1 MAGCLFGFR
10 TQVKHAVTGGKTG
23 LDGAGRSLLSV
34 LVPNVRIEDPDADPT
49 VELAR
54 RLDVS
59 EDMILAW
66 TLVRR
71 SLDGRHRKQVW
82 RGVYKVDVVD
92 EEAVLA
98 KHTGL
103 RAWMDRDDER
113 YGLVD
118 GGPAAGLT
126 WPVGTRVLVVG
137 AGPAGLFAAL
147 YLAEAGADVVLFDRG
162 GPVKDR
168 VKQVNGFWRG
178 KRQLDPENNL
188 VFGEGGAGTFSD
200 GKIYTRRRDGEVG
213 YILRRFVRFGA
224 RPEILEEGWAH
235 LGTDQVRAIL
245 PQFRAR
251 LAELGVEVRYHTRV
265 DDLVVEGGR
274 AVGVALADGAVVRGS
289 HVMFAPG
296 HSARDTL
303 AMLVTRGAA
312 AVSRPIAVGARIEH
326 AQGLV
331 DAARYGSADRGELP
345 PASYRLAFNGD
356 HGVKARTF
364 CMCPGGMVVPA
375 SNLPGHVV
383 VNGMSFAAQRA
394 AWANSALIVEVEP
407 EHYGGDGPLAGFAW
421 QAEIERRA
429 FDAGGG
435 DYAAP
440 GQRVVDFLAGTVSSE
455 LPKVSYPFGTRPA
468 DLRTVLPEAVVA
480 TMCRAVEAFDQKMN
494 GFAQGVFMAPETR
507 TTAPMRFL
515 RTDQL
520 ASTTVRSLFPIGEG
534 AGFGGGIVSSAIDG
548 LRAAKAIV
556 ARDAEA

>member
-1 MAGCLFGFR
+1 MLGGAVVLLVVHAVDERAVDVDPGGRDDDLLGASREVHGGLVARPEHAGALEDDVDAELAPGQLRGIALGRGADDLVADAKPALHGLGVVPAAVHRVVLQQVREHVVGGEIVDVDELDVVAVPARTKDVAPDPAEAVDADLDAHGDPSRGGVAGCLFGFR

-303 AMLVTRGAA
+303 WSG
-312 AVSRPIAVGARIEH
+312 
-326 AQGLV
+326 
-331 DAARYGSADRGELP
+331 
-345 PASYRLAFNGD
+345 PA
-356 HGVKARTF
+356 
-364 CMCPGGMVVPA
+364 
-375 SNLPGHVV
+375 
-383 VNGMSFAAQRA
+383 
-394 AWANSALIVEVEP
+394 
-407 EHYGGDGPLAGFAW
+407 
-421 QAEIERRA
+421 
-429 FDAGGG
+429 
-435 DYAAP
+435 
-440 GQRVVDFLAGTVSSE
+440 
-455 LPKVSYPFGTRPA
+455 
-468 DLRTVLPEAVVA
+468 
-480 TMCRAVEAFDQKMN
+480 
-494 GFAQGVFMAPETR
+494 
-507 TTAPMRFL
+507 
-515 RTDQL
+515 
-520 ASTTVRSLFPIGEG
+520 
-534 AGFGGGIVSSAIDG
+534 
-548 LRAAKAIV
+548 
-556 ARDAEA
+556 